1 MNTTP
6 QLRSTIVLYMQYT
19 SYDVTQ
25 KTYKTVSIENVN
37 MKSKW
42 TNVVLGSTELQN
54 TAYQVFI
61 QKLCSQYLIIHIPS
75 KVSKRQDSKGQNFLQ
90 YFGHPLTKL
99 KYNSI
104 YSSLLFMHFLG
115 PTLQFLGLCFH
126 ISWRGPSVRNCSR
139 NSSSLYPC
147 GDRKLLAKS
156 HSRRQRVCGNEL
168 YHGGNTISDSVMDKK
183 VRSPQCG
190 NVRIFLPFRFYVK
203 SILRNQE
210 VQNQPFE
217 HIQRL

>member
-1 MNTTP
+1 
-6 QLRSTIVLYMQYT
+6 
-19 SYDVTQ
+19 
-25 KTYKTVSIENVN
+25 

-104 YSSLLFMHFLG
+104 YSSLLLCIFQGQPYSFWVSAFTLAGEGQVSEIVAETPQVSIPAGIASFSQKVIHAVKESVEMSCIMVG
-115 PTLQFLGLCFH
+115 IPYPTL
-126 ISWRGPSVRNCSR
+126 SW
-139 NSSSLYPC
+139 
-147 GDRKLLAKS
+147 
-156 HSRRQRVCGNEL
+156 
-168 YHGGNTISDSVMDKK
+168 TKK
-183 VRSPQCG
+183 
-190 NVRIFLPFRFYVK
+190 
-203 SILRNQE
+203 
-210 VQNQPFE
+210 
-217 HIQRL
+217 

>member
-42 TNVVLGSTELQN
+42 TNVVLGSTE
-54 TAYQVFI
+54 YFQVFI
-61 QKLCSQYLIIHIPS
+61 QKLCSHTISYNIYHQKLAR
-75 KVSKRQDSKGQNFLQ
+75 VQDSKSKNFPQ

-126 ISWRGPSVRNCSR
+126 ISRRGPSVRNCSR